1 MVWKKIELNNLTSEK
16 LRRQRHFHFRCQM
29 LNFLLSADAYFSN
42 FMIVFIM
49 FNQNHGYLDKRY
61 FVGILI
67 LLFNML
73 QKIKKD
79 KKKLNYAELMFW
91 FVPSVKA
98 LVSFYPWISQQFD
111 QTFNNFIVTH
121 LSSLYFL
128 FLFYSFC
135 VLNLIFK
142 FEIE

>member
-1 MVWKKIELNNLTSEK
+1 
-16 LRRQRHFHFRCQM
+16 M

-79 KKKLNYAELMFW
+79 KKKLNYAELMF
-91 FVPSVKA
+91 
-98 LVSFYPWISQQFD
+98 
-111 QTFNNFIVTH
+111 
-121 LSSLYFL
+121 
-128 FLFYSFC
+128 
-135 VLNLIFK
+135 
-142 FEIE
+142 